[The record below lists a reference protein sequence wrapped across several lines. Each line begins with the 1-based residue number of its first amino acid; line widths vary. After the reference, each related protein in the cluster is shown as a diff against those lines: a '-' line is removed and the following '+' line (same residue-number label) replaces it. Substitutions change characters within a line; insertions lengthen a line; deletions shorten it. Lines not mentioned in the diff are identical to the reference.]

1 MTGFEMTMALW
12 CVLIAAYMPL
22 LWTAAAKF
30 GGEKKLGPEE
40 NRNPREFLAT
50 LTGAQARANAA
61 QQNAF
66 EAFPPFAAA
75 VIIAELAGAA
85 QDWVNTLAIAF
96 ILFRV
101 AYGVLYIADK
111 GVLRSLAWAGAVAC
125 VVALFVAAAGA

>member
-1 MTGFEMTMALW
+1 MTIALW

-30 GGEKKLGPEE
+30 GGPEKLGPAQ
-40 NRNPREFLAT
+40 NKNPRAFLAT

-75 VIIAELAGAA
+75 VIIAEMAGAA
-85 QDWVNTLAIAF
+85 QGWVNTLAMAFIAF
-96 ILFRV
+96 RLV
-101 AYGVLYIADK
+101 YGGLYIADL
-111 GVLRSLAWAGAVAC
+111 GIPRSLAWSGGVVC
-125 VVALFVAAAGA
+125 VVLLFVAAAGA